1 MAMLREVEHEEEED
15 QALTRVTDTVVNER
29 TGLVTQQRTV
39 AYQIR
44 REDGG
49 TAIVIGRSVH
59 AARVVRQISYLF
71 KVSYF
76 ISFTAGMDSN

>member
-1 MAMLREVEHEEEED
+1 MALLRQVEHEEEGG

-29 TGLVTQQRTV
+29 TGLVTQQQTV

-49 TAIVIGRSVH
+49 TAIVIGRTVR
-59 AARVVRQISYLF
+59 AARVVR
-71 KVSYF
+71 
-76 ISFTAGMDSN
+76 